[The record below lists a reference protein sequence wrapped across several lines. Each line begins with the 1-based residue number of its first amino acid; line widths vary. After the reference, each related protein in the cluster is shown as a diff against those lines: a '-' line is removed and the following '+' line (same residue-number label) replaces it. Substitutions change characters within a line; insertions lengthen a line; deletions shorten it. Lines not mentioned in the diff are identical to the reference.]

1 MTGAEADEAL
11 ARWDVLDEALA
22 DLRAS
27 RTSDEIARSV
37 CALAQRGCDAEAAAL
52 GTLTAGMWSPWC
64 EAGPGELLGAL
75 AAAATSTDI
84 EQRSVVAEAVDTGRL
99 AAGRFSG
106 GRRHVVVP
114 LSGSETIWLLQLAG
128 PADLGD
134 LGLELAESFA
144 AALRSTVALV
154 ALKRHA
160 DQQRHVIARLA
171 NGISEVAE
179 RTVELADTP
188 RPDSPLREPAA
199 SSPASTA
206 ARLSPRQR
214 DVLDLM
220 VAGLSNAEI
229 AERLVVTLP
238 TVKSHVQAV
247 LRAYGAVNRSDAI
260 TRIARGEAPTTA
272 APDASTRYG

>member
-1 MTGAEADEAL
+1 MTGSEVDDAL
-11 ARWDVLDEALA
+11 ARWDVLDEALSE
-22 DLRAS
+22 LRACRS
-27 RTSDEIARSV
+27 SDDIAERV
-37 CALAQRGCDAEAAAL
+37 CSLAQRGCDAEVVAL
-52 GTLTAGMWSPWC
+52 GTVTAGAWSVWC
-64 EAGPGELLGAL
+64 QAGPGELLGAL
-75 AAAATSTDI
+75 AGSSSSNDV
-84 EQRSVVAEAVDTGRL
+84 EQGSVVAEAVGTGRL
-99 AAGRFSG
+99 ASGPLPG
-106 GRRHVVVP
+106 GRRHLVVP
-114 LSGSETIWLLQLAG
+114 LSGSETVWLLQLAA

-154 ALKRHA
+154 ALQQHA

-171 NGISEVAE
+171 NGIGEVAE
-179 RTVELADTP
+179 RAVELADTP
-188 RPDSPLREPAA
+188 RPDSPLREP
-199 SSPASTA
+199 SSSSSSTASTV

-260 TRIARGEAPTTA
+260 TRIARGEAPTPA
-272 APDASTRYG
+272 APDASTR